1 MLKIT
6 ARGEITRSC
15 TPGDM
20 VLVTGIFM
28 PQPTYGFKRSGLFQ
42 DTFIE
47 AFQVQKEK
55 KNFRETL
62 LTEERMERVN
72 DIRGTC
78 ENDNQLIRRLS

>member
-6 ARGEITRSC
+6 AKGEITRKC

-20 VLVTGIFM
+20 VTVTGVFM

-42 DTFIE
+42 DTYIE
-47 AFQVQKEK
+47 AMEIHKEK
-55 KNFRETL
+55 QNFKETL

-78 ENDNQLIRRLS
+78 ETDNHLMQRLS